1 MHLLSIIHCYIT
13 HVHQVN
19 ASSGEAHAV
28 WFLYLYFSD
37 KVWVGIDA
45 FFSYMRDRDLWFG
58 LHRNASVW
66 TWYDDTPLSWLNW
79 DDGEP
84 GDNGDCGRLQP
95 ADGTWASQGCGTALR
110 YVCER
115 GK

>member
-1 MHLLSIIHCYIT
+1 MLATRRLVQLGLFNCH
-13 HVHQVN
+13 
-19 ASSGEAHAV
+19 
-28 WFLYLYFSD
+28 FSD
-37 KVWVGIDA
+37 KRLIKLDVA
-45 FFSYMRDRDLWFG
+45 LFFRHMRDRDLWFG

-66 TWYDDTPLSWLNW
+66 KWYDDMPLSWLNW

-84 GDNGDCGRLQP
+84 GDDGDCGRFQP
-95 ADGTWASQGCGTALR
+95 SDGTWVSQGCGTALR